1 MAVSASATLG
11 QAITRRR
18 LLLAGGAAFTLAQL
32 PLPAHSATD
41 GHRVSLRAGP
51 GQAQLLPKDE
61 PSTAVWS
68 YNGSVPGPIVRL
80 PQGSR
85 LDARLINDLPQP
97 TTIHWH
103 GIRIDNAM
111 DGVAGL
117 TQAPAQPGE
126 TFDYSFVVPD
136 AGTFWYHPHNRSW
149 EQVSRGL
156 YGLLIVDEET
166 PPVVDQ
172 DLALVVDDWRL
183 DEAGAIHEASFGHMR
198 DWSHAGRLGNTLTL
212 NGEDFLEMPVRAGE
226 RIRLRL
232 CNTATARIMNL
243 RFEGH
248 SPIVIAYDGQPVAP
262 HRQHD
267 GVFRIAPGERIDLI
281 IDMRLEPGADA
292 AITEVTGD
300 GRLVAGRFVYHAEQ
314 RRRQMPLDDVPSLAA
329 NPLNDKIDL
338 AGAIDVPLIMAGGA
352 MGGLRQANY
361 KGETLSMREL
371 VQRGQV
377 WAFNGIA
384 GRPDEPLFR
393 ARLGQT
399 VRIRMVNDT
408 AWPHAIHLH
417 GHHVR
422 LLDGNGT
429 VLPEQGWRDTV
440 LLERQEERSVAFVA
454 DNPGSWMI
462 HCHMLEHQ
470 AAGMASWFVVEA

>member
-1 MAVSASATLG
+1 MADRYRPWRP
-11 QAITRRR
+11 ITRRS
-18 LLLAGGAAFTLAQL
+18 LMLAGGAALTLAQL
-32 PLPAHSATD
+32 PRLAHSAAD
-41 GHRVSLRAGP
+41 GLSVTLTAGA
-51 GQAQLLPKDE
+51 GRAQLLPKDK
-61 PSTAVWS
+61 PSTAVWN
-68 YNGSVPGPIVRL
+68 YNGSVPGPILRL
-80 PQGSR
+80 PRGST
-85 LDARLINDLPQP
+85 LSARLVNELPQP

-126 TFDYSFVVPD
+126 VFDYRFVVPD

-149 EQVSRGL
+149 EQVARGL
-156 YGLLIVDEET
+156 YGLLVVDEDD
-166 PPVVDQ
+166 PPTVDQ

-212 NGEDFLEMPVRAGE
+212 NGEDFLEMPVKAGE

-243 RFEGH
+243 RFEDH
-248 SPIVIAYDGQPVAP
+248 NPVVIAYDGQPVAP
-262 HRQHD
+262 HQSAD
-267 GVFRIAPGERIDLI
+267 GVFRVAPGERIDVM
-281 IDMRLEPGADA
+281 IDMMLEPGATA

-300 GRLVAGRFVYHAEQ
+300 GRLVAGHFLYHPEE
-314 RRRQMPLDDVPSLAA
+314 RRRSKPLDEPPGLPANPLDDG
-329 NPLNDKIDL
+329 IDL
-338 AGAIDVPLIMAGGA
+338 ADAIEVPLVMAGGA
-352 MGGLRQANY
+352 MGGLRQADY

-384 GRPDEPLFR
+384 GRPEEPLFH

-422 LLDGNGT
+422 LVDGNGAI
-429 VLPEQGWRDTV
+429 LPEQGWRDTV
-440 LLERQEERSVAFVA
+440 LLERHEERSVAFVA
-454 DNPGSWMI
+454 DNPGKWMI